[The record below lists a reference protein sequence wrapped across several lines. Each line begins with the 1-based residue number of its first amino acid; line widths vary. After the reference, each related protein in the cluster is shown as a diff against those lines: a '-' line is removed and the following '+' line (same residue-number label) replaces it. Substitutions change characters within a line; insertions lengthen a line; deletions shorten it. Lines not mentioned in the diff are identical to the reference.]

1 MAEEIIEK
9 ELWDHYSELPNP
21 AWYEYK
27 NKLNKNMRIDL
38 SILNKICDELGP
50 MEVGSSFEKD
60 SITLRFGYWK
70 KIDLEKLMSLLPHH
84 MQAIE
89 NLVDEDEECGGEL
102 WNYVV
107 KRAHIKI

>member
-1 MAEEIIEK
+1 
-9 ELWDHYSELPNP
+9 
-21 AWYEYK
+21 
-27 NKLNKNMRIDL
+27 
-38 SILNKICDELGP
+38 
-50 MEVGSSFEKD
+50 
-60 SITLRFGYWK
+60 
-70 KIDLEKLMSLLPHH
+70 MSLLPHH